1 MKPHEQLLDFL
12 VGRVAFPVTN
22 YLLNR
27 KNILSKYYQM
37 LETERIPEASIRAL
51 QLKRLINTISY
62 ANQWIPYY
70 QKKFRSIGLVPEDIK
85 TLEDI
90 NLIPPTSRQDVIDN
104 RMEMVDIRYRTSI
117 RVADKAKR
125 GPGVPIPMA
134 RFRRYKLV
142 RNTSSGSTGAPTVFY
157 EDGSTTALNWAHEL
171 RLKSWYGL
179 NPGIREARLI
189 RMATEFM
196 TNGRDFSLRKYL
208 WHQLILSGLNLSD
221 DDYALCLQKI
231 NAYRPRILWGFTS
244 ALTGLAEF
252 IDNHRD
258 RVQSPSLELIITW
271 AAPLYDHEKKCL
283 KKVFNCPVTNIYGSR
298 EVGHVASLCPHDS
311 LHINQEH
318 LLVESIKEDSLT
330 QAGEIAVTTLYESPM
345 PFIRYRMGDLGIIS
359 PSDCPCGLTLQVL
372 KEFLGRTGEIFVT
385 RDGRMISPNFWCRT
399 FMDEKRSRAI
409 KRFQVIY
416 RKNGDICLR
425 IVRSDNYSTEIEA
438 DLGRFLEK
446 NFHASIKFEF
456 EYVPE
461 IKPQVSGK
469 YQMVV
474 NEAL

>member
-12 VGRVAFPVTN
+12 VGRVTFPVTN

-27 KNILSKYYQM
+27 KNILSKYCQM
-37 LETERIPEASIRAL
+37 LETERIPEASIKAL

-104 RMEMVDIRYRTSI
+104 RMEMVDIRYRSSI

-125 GPGVPIPMA
+125 GLGVSIPMA
-134 RFRRYKLV
+134 RFRRHKLV

-179 NPGIREARLI
+179 NPGIREARLT

-208 WHQLILSGLNLSD
+208 WHQLILPGLNLSD

-258 RVQSPSLELIITW
+258 RVQYPSPELIITW
-271 AAPLYDHEKKCL
+271 AAPLYNHEKKCL
-283 KKVFNCPVTNIYGSR
+283 EEVFNCPVTNIYGSR
-298 EVGHVASLCPHDS
+298 EVGHVASFCPHDS
-311 LHINQEH
+311 FHINQEH
-318 LLVESIKEDSLT
+318 LLVVSIKDE
-330 QAGEIAVTTLYESPM
+330 
-345 PFIRYRMGDLGIIS
+345 
-359 PSDCPCGLTLQVL
+359 PST
-372 KEFLGRTGEIFVT
+372 
-385 RDGRMISPNFWCRT
+385 
-399 FMDEKRSRAI
+399 
-409 KRFQVIY
+409 
-416 RKNGDICLR
+416 
-425 IVRSDNYSTEIEA
+425 ST
-438 DLGRFLEK
+438 DPVMR
-446 NFHASIKFEF
+446 
-456 EYVPE
+456 
-461 IKPQVSGK
+461 
-469 YQMVV
+469 
-474 NEAL
+474 